1 MHGTSTGFLNV
12 DENQLVA
19 IGDKHSCCPNLSLEE
34 LSYALSVLCTGKI
47 FQPPLV
53 LDRWRAG
60 WRGLSRT
67 SLAAK
72 IVAPA
77 CLLPGQRAIWYIR
90 DGSCAVGRPAWDA
103 GKIEWFR
110 APRTDAGETADA
122 ELRAARGGGCGRKGE
137 GILQA
142 GGRDHP
148 WWGV

>member
-1 MHGTSTGFLNV
+1 MWTKTSLWLSETST
-12 DENQLVA
+12 LVA
-19 IGDKHSCCPNLSLEE
+19 QTFHLKSSLTRLVYFAQESSFNRRAAGACPLSPGSAVSGPSPTL
-34 LSYALSVLCTGKI
+34 
-47 FQPPLV
+47 
-53 LDRWRAG
+53 
-60 WRGLSRT
+60 
-67 SLAAK
+67 LAVE
-72 IVAPA
+72 IVTPA